1 MVAMKK
7 VTELSP
13 TELGSF
19 AREAWSVA
27 AQQALAAG
35 LPIVGSRD
43 GRRIKYHPD
52 GRIEDLGPV
61 AELPNED
68 QAALP
73 KKTGRS
79 VA

>member
-1 MVAMKK
+1 MKK
-7 VTELSP
+7 VTDLTP
-13 TELGSF
+13 TELGSL

-27 AQQALAAG
+27 AQQALSAG
-35 LPIVGSRD
+35 QSITGSRD

-61 AELPNED
+61 AELPKEGEV
-68 QAALP
+68 AVSS
-73 KKTGRS
+73 KSGRS